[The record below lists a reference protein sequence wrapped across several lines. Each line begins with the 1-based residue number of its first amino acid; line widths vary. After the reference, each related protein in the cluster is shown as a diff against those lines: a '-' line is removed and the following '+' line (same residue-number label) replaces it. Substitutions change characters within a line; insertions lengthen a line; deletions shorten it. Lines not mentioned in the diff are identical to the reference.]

1 MTGEREDF
9 LIRRTIS
16 EVDPDVDRIIGFEE
30 ERQARRLILIPSES
44 FASLP
49 VRQALSSVF
58 TNVYAE
64 GYPPP
69 RMTRD
74 DEELLLDFDH
84 QLAYY
89 RRYGDR
95 RFYKGC
101 DYVHFVETLARR
113 RCAQCFATETIGPDQ
128 IFVNIQPLSGAAAN
142 NSVYDA
148 MVEPGDTVMG
158 MNLAHGGHL
167 THGSEYNR
175 SGKNYR
181 IVSYEVDKRTE
192 HLDYDEIMRLAIE
205 HRPKMI
211 IAGYTSYPWAPD
223 WRKFREIADAVP
235 GGCVLFA
242 DISHPAGMAIAGVYP
257 TPVGYADVI
266 TFTTHKTICGPRGAV
281 ILTADEDR
289 AKLIDNAVFPGE
301 QGGPHVNKF
310 AAMAVAFKLAQTE
323 EFKHLQEMI
332 VKNALALA
340 EGLEK
345 RGLRLAYGG
354 TDTHLMVIDLNAI
367 ETDTGFPMKGEIAA
381 RVLELC
387 GLVTNK
393 NTIPGDESAAD
404 ASGIRLGTPWVTQRG
419 LGPEDM
425 DELAGMIHRILV
437 NIKPFLYEGM
447 TGELP
452 RGKTDLY
459 LLEEMKAEVARL
471 ADRAGAER
479 ETRHDGYPHYF
490 WLPRSPSAKATPL
503 LDEHRRLEAEIDEV
517 QGWQVPLHYDSPEAD
532 LEAAKRAVALFDLGD
547 MGILEISG
555 ARARPFLQEASTN
568 NVAALAPGYS
578 QRSFLLDKDGVLID
592 DVSILKLD
600 TDERGRER
608 YLIFTNPANTERVK
622 AWLRGLSDCY
632 VIFDNDDIFR
642 KVQGPAVVDDLA
654 ETLDLASRRVAL
666 ALQGPESPRILRDA
680 QCAVP
685 ELENGRFW
693 QGEIGGIEALVHRD
707 GQTDGDLRY
716 EIVVHPD
723 RVVEVWQAL
732 VEAGAQPAGVAARET
747 LRAEA
752 GLPSYQPGE
761 ERPDGASLYRSGL
774 ASLFHLPKT
783 YVVGEKNLEDLRP
796 SVQKEEFAWEEKEGK
811 LRRTPLYE
819 EHRKLT
825 RKIIPFAGWE
835 MPVWYTTVL
844 EEHRA
849 VRKAAGLFDVAHM
862 GVLEVSGKHAASF
875 LDLVS
880 TNYVRWLEDGQSHYS
895 YLLDP
900 DGHVIDDIMVY
911 RRSVDRYMVVV
922 NAGNAE
928 KDLAWLRAVN
938 SRRYVIDRRDP
949 DKEIE
954 GEATIRD
961 LKDPSSG
968 EDQRVDIALQG
979 PASLATLQR
988 LTDDPLLRDRLARI
1002 SRTGF
1007 METELSGIKAIVS
1020 RTGYTGEDVAYELYV
1035 HPEDAVRLWQLVLE
1049 RGEELGVK
1057 PAGLGARDST
1067 RTEAGLPLYGHELAG
1082 EFDISP
1088 TGAGFAPYVKLHKP
1102 YFIGR
1107 EAHLEREAGRKMQ
1120 IVRFRMKDKGIRAI
1134 RGGDAVVSRR
1144 GEYLGAVTS
1153 CSIDVEG
1160 YQLGMAYVIA
1170 RQAREGAELRIF
1182 PLPPG
1187 DKLTPEKDKRQ
1198 LVAGD
1203 KVLVAE
1209 EAVVLPRFPME
1220 EEE

>member
-1 MTGEREDF
+1 MVDERKDF
-9 LIRRTIS
+9 FIRRSIS
-16 EVDPDVDRIIGFEE
+16 DVDPDLDLFIGFEE

-49 VRQALSSVF
+49 VREALSSVF

-69 RMTRD
+69 RMTKD
-74 DEELLLDFDH
+74 DEELLLDVDH

-89 RRYGDR
+89 RRYADR

-113 RCAQCFATETIGPDQ
+113 RCAQCFTTDRIGPDQ

-167 THGSEYNR
+167 THGSEFNR
-175 SGKNYR
+175 SGKNYN
-181 IVSYEVDKRTE
+181 IVSYEVESSTE
-192 HLDYDEIMRLAIE
+192 RLDYDRILELAVE
-205 HRPKMI
+205 HRPRMI

-223 WRKFREIADAVP
+223 WKRFREIADAVP

-257 TPVGYADVI
+257 NPVGYADVI
-266 TFTTHKTICGPRGAV
+266 TFTTHKTVCGPRGAV
-281 ILTADEDR
+281 ILTTDEDR

-323 EFKHLQEMI
+323 EFKRLQHRI
-332 VKNALALA
+332 VENAVALA
-340 EGLEK
+340 EGLQR

-354 TDTHLMVIDLNAI
+354 TNTHLLVIDLNAI
-367 ETDTGFPMKGEIAA
+367 ETNTGFPMKGEIAA
-381 RVLELC
+381 RILELC

-425 DELAGMIHRILV
+425 DELAGIIHTVLTGIQ
-437 NIKPFLYEGM
+437 PFQYTGM

-452 RGKTDLY
+452 RGKIDLY
-459 LLEEMKAEVARL
+459 LLEEMKARVSEL
-471 ADRAGAER
+471 AGRAAAEG

-490 WLPRSPSAKATPL
+490 WLPKLPSTRGTPL
-503 LDEHRRLEAEIDEV
+503 LDEHRGLKAEMAEEH
-517 QGWQVPLHYDSPEAD
+517 GWQVPLHYQGKEKE
-532 LEAAKRAVALFDLGD
+532 LEAAKHSAVLFDLGD
-547 MGILEISG
+547 AGILEISG

-568 NVAALAPGYS
+568 NVAALAPNSS
-578 QRSFLLDKDGVLID
+578 QRSFLLDKDGLLID
-592 DVSILKLD
+592 DVSVLKLE
-600 TDERGRER
+600 TDKRGRER
-608 YLIFTNPANTERVK
+608 YLVFTNPANTERVK

-632 VIFDNDDIFR
+632 VFFDDDDIFR
-642 KVQGPAVVDDLA
+642 KVQGPAVVKDLA
-654 ETLDLASRRVAL
+654 ETVDLSCRRVAL
-666 ALQGPESPRILRDA
+666 ALAGPDSLNVLARAGASLS
-680 QCAVP
+680 
-685 ELENGRFW
+685 ELDNHTSCR
-693 QGEIGGIEALVHRD
+693 GEIAGTEVLVHRN
-707 GQTDGDLRY
+707 DLTENEERY
-716 EIVVHPD
+716 EIVVHPESAPD
-723 RVVEVWQAL
+723 VWHAL
-732 VEAGAQPAGVAARET
+732 TESGAKPAGVAAREA
-747 LRAEA
+747 LRLDA
-752 GLPSYQPGE
+752 GLPSYDPDRK
-761 ERPDGASLYRSGL
+761 RPDGASLWKGGF
-774 ASLFHLPKT
+774 ASLFHLSKT
-783 YVVGEKNLEDLRP
+783 YVVGQTALDGLRP
-796 SVQKEEFAWEEKEGK
+796 RAQKEEFTWEEKEGE

-849 VRKAAGLFDVAHM
+849 VRRTAGLFDVAHM
-862 GVLEVSGKHAASF
+862 GVLEVSGEHAASF

-900 DGHVIDDIMVY
+900 DGRVIDDIMVY
-911 RRSVDRYMVVV
+911 RRSVDRYMIVV
-922 NAGNAE
+922 NASNAE

-938 SRRYVIDRRDP
+938 SRRYVIDRAFP

-954 GEATIRD
+954 GEVTIRD
-961 LKDPSSG
+961 LKDASSG
-968 EDQRVDIALQG
+968 KDQRVDVALQG
-979 PASLATLQR
+979 PHSLAILQR
-988 LTDDPLLRDRLARI
+988 LVDDAMERDRLARI

-1007 METELSGIKAIVS
+1007 IETQLSGLDTIVS

-1035 HPEDAVRLWQLVLE
+1035 HPSNTVALWNQILE
-1049 RGEELGVK
+1049 RGEDLGVK

-1067 RTEAGLPLYGHELAG
+1067 RMEAGLPLYGHELAG

-1102 YFIGR
+1102 YFVGR
-1107 EAHLEREAGRKMQ
+1107 EAHLEREATRTMQ

-1134 RGGDAVVSRR
+1134 RTGDVVVTRR

-1160 YQLGMAYVIA
+1160 YQLGMAYVEA
-1170 RQAREGAELRIF
+1170 RRAREGAELRIF

-1187 DKLTPEKDKRQ
+1187 ERPAREKDKRD
-1198 LVAGD
+1198 LAVGD

-1209 EAVVLPRFPME
+1209 EGVVLPRFPVDE
-1220 EEE
+1220 VE